1 MTGKWSIWGNSN
13 NRRTVIH
20 PDAHLR
26 FFRLCWNDSWASTC
40 YLQLARRTSCKT
52 EFAPRGIVRVLEIQ
66 EKIIVWFSIS
76 GKWLPILKM
85 CKPTWVSSNK
95 DLDGEKNRLWRI
107 VGKIWFWPLNW
118 VLELLILNL
127 RIPHCLTFSY
137 RWHPKFN
144 TSFCYYYVSESGIF
158 GVPLQNQL
166 QDDKVRNEKA
176 SIPPFY
182 TEVRTT
188 TWAEA

>member
-1 MTGKWSIWGNSN
+1 MLVT
-13 NRRTVIH
+13 
-20 PDAHLR
+20 A
-26 FFRLCWNDSWASTC
+26 SW
-40 YLQLARRTSCKT
+40 RTSCKT
-52 EFAPRGIVRVLEIQ
+52 EFAPRGIVRVLEIR
-66 EKIIVWFSIS
+66 ERIILWFSIS
-76 GKWLPILKM
+76 GKWLSILKM
-85 CKPTWVSSNK
+85 CKLTWVSNNK

-107 VGKIWFWPLNW
+107 VGKIRFWALNL

-127 RIPHCLTFSY
+127 GIPHCLTFSY
-137 RWHPKFN
+137 RWDPKFN
-144 TSFCYYYVSESGIF
+144 TSFCNYFVSESGIF